1 MPLLHADQ
9 IRLSKEIGSNL
20 RAAGDM
26 NMLTDTTVA
35 AADTNLGLQNAVLNS
50 VVHADKAPA
59 KHRIV
64 RAIQLGDYDDTL
76 DDADILGLTT
86 LEGAVD
92 LTEAANDTNR
102 NQMIE

>member
-1 MPLLHADQ
+1 MHADQ

-26 NMLTDTTVA
+26 AMLTDTTVA
-35 AADTNLGLQNAVLNS
+35 SADTNQGLQDAVTNS
-50 VVHADKAPA
+50 SVHADKIPA
-59 KHRIV
+59 KHRII

-76 DDADILGLTT
+76 DDADILSLTT

-92 LTEAANDTNR
+92 LTQAADDTNR